1 MTAPASG
8 AEPTGPLYAPLPS
21 IGLWRLL
28 EWGLD
33 DRGLLRW
40 FGQVLDLGAC
50 VFDMADIYG
59 DYRVEAA
66 VGRALALQPTLRERM
81 VLVTKCGIRL
91 LSGQR
96 PEHRVKHY
104 DSSRAHLLA
113 SVDRSLRDLGTDRLD
128 VLLLHRPDPL
138 MDADEVA
145 DALRTLQQAG
155 KVRHV
160 GVSNFTPS
168 QFELLAARLPQ
179 PPLTNQIEFSP
190 LRPEPM
196 YDGSL
201 DQCQRLRVTP
211 MAWSPLAGGAIVKPR
226 SLRAWRVRR
235 ALEHAAGEHGWG
247 IDQAALAWIQT
258 HPAHC
263 MPVLGTRSIERIR
276 AAMAVAGRRLDRQ
289 AWYAILAASQGRPV
303 V

>member
-1 MTAPASG
+1 VNAAS
-8 AEPTGPLYAPLPS
+8 PTGLSDPLHAPLPA

-33 DRGLLRW
+33 EQALARW
-40 FGQVLDLGAC
+40 FEQAVELGAR

-66 VGRALALQPTLRERM
+66 VGRALALRPALRERM
-81 VLVTKCGIRL
+81 VLVSKCGIRL

-96 PEHRVKHY
+96 PAHLVKHY
-104 DSSRAHLLA
+104 DSSREHLFA
-113 SVDRSLRDLGTDRLD
+113 TVDGTLRDLGTDRLD

-145 DALRTLQQAG
+145 DAVITLMRAG

-168 QFELLAARLPQ
+168 QFDLLAARLPGAL
-179 PPLTNQIEFSP
+179 LTNQIEYSP
-190 LRPEPM
+190 LRPDPM
-196 YDGSL
+196 YDGTL

-211 MAWSPLAGGAIVKPR
+211 MAWSPLGGGAIVKPR

-235 ALEHAAGEHGWG
+235 ALGIAGREHGWSV
-247 IDQAALAWIQT
+247 DQTALAWIQT
-258 HPAHC
+258 HPARC
-263 MPVLGTRSIERIR
+263 LPVLGTRSLERIG
-276 AAMAVAGRRLDRQ
+276 AAIAVAGRRLERQ
-289 AWYAILAASQGRPV
+289 SWYAILEASHGRRVP
-303 V
+303 